1 MAHRA
6 EGEGGGVEDDRDMD
20 SARFKEEHRPKTP
33 SGQANEIK
41 DLLLYFSLFPLRTVE
56 L

>member
-6 EGEGGGVEDDRDMD
+6 EGEGGGIEDDRDMD
-20 SARFKEEHRPKTP
+20 SARFKEKHRPKTP
-33 SGQANEIK
+33 SGQAKKRK
-41 DLLLYFSLFPLRTVE
+41 DILLYFSLFPFRTAE